1 MSTVLFNDTKLEAFD
16 RVLGVTPDAVEQA
29 VLRNQTVG
37 ERSLDAVL
45 GNLSKLLG
53 VSKGE
58 TLGVLGVSRARKSRN
73 PTMNAA
79 LLDRAY
85 SALDVYARVA
95 SLIGAEHTPGWF
107 RAPQRGVGRGGRP
120 VDLLET
126 RVGLAK
132 LTGMV
137 TALEDGAFL

>member
-1 MSTVLFNDTKLEAFD
+1 MSTVLFKDTRLEAFE
-16 RVLGVTPDAVEQA
+16 RVLGTTPDAVERA
-29 VLRNQTVG
+29 VLHNETVG

-45 GNLSKLLG
+45 ENLSGLLG

-58 TLGVLGVSRARKSRN
+58 ALGVLGVSRARKSRN
-73 PTMNAA
+73 PTMNVT

-95 SLIGAEHTPGWF
+95 SLIGAEHAPAWF
-107 RAPQRGVGRGGRP
+107 RTPKEALEGARP

-132 LTGMV
+132 LTSVV

>member
-45 GNLSKLLG
+45 DNLSKLLG

-58 TLGVLGVSRARKSRN
+58 ALGVLGVSRARKSRN

-107 RAPQRGVGRGGRP
+107 RAPKEALGGARP

-132 LTGMV
+132 LTGIV
-137 TALEDGAFL
+137 IALEDGAFL